1 MGKRKHKVKEMTLSE
16 QNERLAM
23 KVSVNS
29 MAVNILLSVFKLF
42 AGVAAHSGAMVSDAV
57 HSASDVFSTIVVMI
71 GIKISGKDSDEE
83 HPYGHER
90 FECVAAILLSVV
102 LCITGVGIGITGVR
116 HIREGSV
123 IAVPG
128 LLAMIAAVVSI
139 AVKEGMYWYTR
150 IAAKKINSS
159 ALMADAWHHR
169 SDALSSVGSLVGI
182 AGARLGY
189 PVCDSIASIV
199 ICVFIVKASYDIF
212 KDSIDKMT
220 DKAWNKEQVEAMRRV
235 ILEEDGVLGI
245 DKLQTRLFGSK
256 VYVDIEIC
264 ADSSKSLTEAH
275 GIAERVHDEIEKQ
288 FEDVKHCMVHVNP
301 DSVQMCEQR

>member
-139 AVKEGMYWYTR
+139 VVKEGMYWYTR

-182 AGARLGY
+182 AGARMGY

>member
-1 MGKRKHKVKEMTLSE
+1 MGKQKHKVKEMTLSE

-23 KVSVNS
+23 RVSANS

-57 HSASDVFSTIVVMI
+57 HSASDVFSTVVVMI

-102 LCITGVGIGITGVR
+102 LCITGIGIGITGIE
-116 HIREGSV
+116 HIKESRQL
-123 IAVPG
+123 AAPG
-128 LLAMIAAVVSI
+128 LLAMAAAVISI

-212 KDSIDKMT
+212 KDSVDKMT
-220 DKAWNKEQVEAMRRV
+220 DKACNREQVEAMRQV
-235 ILEEDGVLGI
+235 ILGEEGVLGI

-275 GIAERVHDEIEKQ
+275 KIAERVHDEIERQ
-288 FEDVKHCMVHVNP
+288 FGDVKHCMVHVNP
-301 DSVQMCEQR
+301 ESVQACE